1 MKDRY
6 RWISQ
11 DAAMERQIK
20 QTCINLQIL
29 KTLLTFLK
37 DGETQLQILFYTFW
51 LYQNIIFNPI
61 LSIAT

>member
-1 MKDRY
+1 
-6 RWISQ
+6 
-11 DAAMERQIK
+11 MERQIK